1 MAKKKLILKENHTLD
16 DLTQVNKTVLPLAKQ
31 LLGLNGMMEI
41 ELLANWSD
49 IVGETLAQ
57 YSLPQKIRFN
67 KNERSNGLIEL
78 VVLSGAFALEIKQRE
93 KQILEKIN
101 TYFGYS
107 AVSKLKIIQNNSPEN
122 FLLNKK
128 PIDNV
133 KNFLVSETEQT
144 YITELVKDIHSD
156 KLRETLNNLGKAVLG
171 KKS

>member
-1 MAKKKLILKENHTLD
+1 MAKKKLILKDSHTLD

-31 LLGLNGMMEI
+31 LLGLNGMLEI
-41 ELLANWSD
+41 ELLANWSN
-49 IVGETLAQ
+49 IVGKTLAQ
-57 YSLPQKIRFN
+57 YSLPQKIRFH
-67 KNERSNGLIEL
+67 KNERSDGSLEL

-107 AVSKLKIIQNNSPEN
+107 AVSKLKIIQNSCPEN
-122 FLLNKK
+122 FLLTKK

-156 KLRETLNNLGKAVLG
+156 KLRETLNNLGKAVFG
-171 KKS
+171 NKS

>member
-101 TYFGYS
+101 TYFGYF
-107 AVSKLKIIQNNSPEN
+107 AVSKLKIIQNSSPEN

>member
-49 IVGETLAQ
+49 IVGETLAK

-107 AVSKLKIIQNNSPEN
+107 AVSKLKIIQNSSPEN

-171 KKS
+171 RKS

>member
-41 ELLANWSD
+41 ELLANWRD

-107 AVSKLKIIQNNSPEN
+107 AVSKLKIIQNSSPEN
-122 FLLNKK
+122 FLLKKK

>member
-1 MAKKKLILKENHTLD
+1 MVRKKLILKDSHTLD

-31 LLGLNGMMEI
+31 LLGLNGMLEI
-41 ELLANWSD
+41 ELLANWSN

-67 KNERSNGLIEL
+67 KNERSNGSLEL

-107 AVSKLKIIQNNSPEN
+107 AVSKLKIIQNSSPEN
-122 FLLNKK
+122 FLLTKK

-156 KLRETLNNLGKAVLG
+156 KLRETLNNLGKAVFG
-171 KKS
+171 NKS

>member
-16 DLTQVNKTVLPLAKQ
+16 DLIQVNKTILPLAKQ

-107 AVSKLKIIQNNSPEN
+107 AVSKLKIIQNSSPEN

>member
-1 MAKKKLILKENHTLD
+1 MAKKKLILKDSHTLD
-16 DLTQVNKTVLPLAKQ
+16 DLTQVNKAVLPLAKQ
-31 LLGLNGMMEI
+31 LLGLNGMLEI
-41 ELLANWSD
+41 ELLANWSN
-49 IVGETLAQ
+49 IVGKTLAQ
-57 YSLPQKIRFN
+57 YSLPQKIRFH
-67 KNERSNGLIEL
+67 KNERSDGSLEL

-107 AVSKLKIIQNNSPEN
+107 AVSKLKIIQNSCPEN
-122 FLLNKK
+122 FLLTKK

-156 KLRETLNNLGKAVLG
+156 KLRETLNNLGKAVFG
-171 KKS
+171 NKS

>member
-41 ELLANWSD
+41 ELLANWRD

-107 AVSKLKIIQNNSPEN
+107 AVSKLKIIQNSSPEN

>member
-67 KNERSNGLIEL
+67 KNERSNSLIEL

-107 AVSKLKIIQNNSPEN
+107 AVSKLKIIQNSSPEN